1 MYEDFY
7 GLIAKPFSIIPD
19 PDLIYWGPDH
29 RLAFSM
35 LEFGVLNSAGFTV
48 ITGEIGSGKTTLI
61 RYLLRKLDPSL
72 SVGLISNTP
81 RDRDELLQW
90 TMMSLGQPFND
101 PYPTLFQRFYHFLYE
116 QYARKRRTIIIIDE
130 AQNLSADALEELRM
144 LSNINAD
151 KQQFLQLILVGQPQ
165 LKQILGTPRLL
176 QFAQRVTSDFHL
188 KPLSHAEV
196 VRYIEFRLK
205 AAGSVH
211 GQLFTA
217 EACKLIAHT
226 SAGVPRIINILC
238 DTALVY
244 GYAAS
249 AGRISAELVQM
260 VIDDKRDFGVL
271 PLINTATLAGPVLVD
286 RAEK

>member
-1 MYEDFY
+1 MYEEFY
-7 GLIAKPFSIIPD
+7 GLAAKPFSIIPD

-61 RYLLRKLDPSL
+61 RYLLRKLDPTL

-90 TMMSLGQPFND
+90 AMMSLGQPFND
-101 PYPTLFQRFYHFLYE
+101 PYPVLFQRFYHFLYE
-116 QYARKRRTIIIIDE
+116 QYAKKRRTIIIIDE

-151 KQQFLQLILVGQPQ
+151 RQQFLQLILVGQPQ
-165 LKQILGTPRLL
+165 LKQVLGTPRLV

-188 KPLSHAEV
+188 KPLSQPEV

-205 AAGSVH
+205 AAGSSH
-211 GQLFTA
+211 GQLFTT
-217 EACKLIAHT
+217 EACRLIAHT

-244 GYAAS
+244 GYAANAS
-249 AGRISAELVQM
+249 RISAELVQM

-271 PLINTATLAGPVLVD
+271 PLINTATLTGPVLVD